1 MSHAASNGDAARSRQ
16 PAEVR
21 YGAAGVTVY
30 RNGFD
35 LLHPDPSPPRLS
47 ASLVML
53 SSAHP
58 RVVLF
63 AWCKPLAFQPG
74 LVHGPPLACQESIH
88 EYRRGMID
96 PCLPGLCIK
105 LEIFLSPIFS
115 TFARFFMFVPDKEK
129 NILVT
134 FNYCGRSILIFNIQS
149 QESYPSKYVVD

>member
-96 PCLPGLCIK
+96 PCLPGPLYKIRNIFISNFFNLCQVFYVCSGQGK
-105 LEIFLSPIFS
+105 KYFS
-115 TFARFFMFVPDKEK
+115 H
-129 NILVT
+129 L
-134 FNYCGRSILIFNIQS
+134 
-149 QESYPSKYVVD
+149 